1 MTLLRISVIVAT
13 LAVIGVWLI
22 ARGSRPRPTPVAAV
36 RAKFFEVAMSPATL
50 RPRQG
55 SYDRLVATIANSAG
69 GRWARRKL
77 AVDLALL
84 ELDWQDTI
92 TKIVTAAIVVGLVA
106 LAAAGV
112 LVSTQVVPPSVLWF
126 ALPVGLGISAGTIM
140 WSDVRSKAAS
150 ARAEFGRAVND
161 FVQLV
166 AVCLTT
172 HRSIE
177 ESTRYAADA
186 GDGRAFELIRKTL
199 DTAPQ
204 MGLTVW
210 EALAELGSRYQMP
223 DLVDLAGSVARQAQ
237 IGVGVLDT
245 VAALAAQM
253 RSRSLDELERAA
265 DKTDSNL
272 VGPTS
277 LFVFGMVLFL
287 AYPLAVRITTAF
299 NP

>member
-13 LAVIGVWLI
+13 LAVVGVWLI
-22 ARGSRPRPTPVAAV
+22 ARGVRPRPTPVAAV
-36 RAKFFEVAMSPATL
+36 RAKFFDVAMSPATV
-50 RPRQG
+50 RHRQG
-55 SYDRLVATIANSAG
+55 SYDRLVAAIANSAG

-84 ELDWQDTI
+84 ELDWQDAI
-92 TKIVTAAIVVGLVA
+92 TRIVTAALVVGLVG
-106 LAAAGV
+106 LAAAGI
-112 LVSTQVVPPSVLWF
+112 LVSTRVVPSSVLWF
-126 ALPVGLGISAGTIM
+126 ALPVGLGLLAGMIM

-186 GDGRAFELIRKTL
+186 GDGRAFELIRTTL

-237 IGVGVLDT
+237 IGVGVIDT

-253 RSRSLDELERAA
+253 RSRALDELERAA
-265 DKTDSNL
+265 DKTDANL
-272 VGPTS
+272 VGPTA
-277 LFVFGMVLFL
+277 LFVFGMILFL
-287 AYPLAVRITTAF
+287 AYPLATRITTAF